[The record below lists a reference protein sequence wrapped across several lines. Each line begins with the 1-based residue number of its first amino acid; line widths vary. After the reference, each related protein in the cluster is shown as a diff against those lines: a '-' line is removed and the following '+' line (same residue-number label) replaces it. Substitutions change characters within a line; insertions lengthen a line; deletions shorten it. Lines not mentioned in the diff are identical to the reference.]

1 MSENLQTRADAVM
14 AHTYARYPLT
24 LVKGEGVRLWDEAGR
39 EYTDF
44 VSGIAVCSL
53 GHSHPALTEALS
65 RQAALLVHVS
75 NLFYTEPQVKLAE
88 WLVRK
93 SFADKVFFC
102 NSGAEA
108 NEAAIKLARKYGHG
122 HKGPDCHHIVAME
135 KSFHGRTMATL
146 TATGQEKIR
155 EGFSPVLEGFSHV
168 PYGDL
173 AALEQAVT
181 ENTCAVMLEPV
192 QGEGG
197 IRVPE
202 AGYLEGVRRLCDEKG
217 ILLIFDEIQTGIGR
231 TGKLFAYEHSGVAPD
246 IMTLAKA
253 LGNGLPIGAMLAKDG
268 VMASFTPGSHASTFG
283 GTPLA
288 TAGAL
293 AVMETL
299 EKEGLVERCAALGQ
313 YFKEKLEGLLC
324 HPVAKEVRGLGLLIG
339 IELAC
344 DGVPLVKA
352 MMEKGFI
359 INCVQGNT
367 LRFVPPFI
375 IEKEDIDAMIAAL
388 DGLLSEIHI

>member
-1 MSENLQTRADAVM
+1 
-14 AHTYARYPLT
+14 
-24 LVKGEGVRLWDEAGR
+24 
-39 EYTDF
+39 
-44 VSGIAVCSL
+44 
-53 GHSHPALTEALS
+53 
-65 RQAALLVHVS
+65 
-75 NLFYTEPQVKLAE
+75 
-88 WLVRK
+88 
-93 SFADKVFFC
+93 
-102 NSGAEA
+102 
-108 NEAAIKLARKYGHG
+108 
-122 HKGPDCHHIVAME
+122 
-135 KSFHGRTMATL
+135 MATL

>member
-24 LVKGEGVRLWDEAGR
+24 LVKGEGVRLWDEEGR